1 MLELRALT
9 KRYGQV
15 RALNDCSWEARRG
28 RLLGLLGPNGAGK
41 TTSMRIIFGLVEP
54 DGGEVRW
61 DGGTVGIRERRR
73 FGYMPEQRG
82 LYARMRIGD
91 QLTYFGQLHGLSAQ
105 AALNAARDWLG
116 RLGLAE
122 REQSRLEELSHGNQQ
137 RVQLAAA
144 LLHDPELIVLDEPFS
159 GLDPVAVES
168 LKEMVRDAAAG
179 GAAVVFS
186 SHQLELVED
195 LCQDIAIINHGR
207 VVTAG
212 ELDSIRQKTPVRY
225 VDIGMPGADA
235 GWASAIEGAEVVEQR
250 PGRVRLRVPR
260 GTELAPVVAAAQR
273 MGNVEYFRFEP
284 PALSD
289 LFLEAVRGA
298 E

>member
-1 MLELRALT
+1 MLELRALK

-15 RALNDCSWEARRG
+15 RALDDCSWEARRG

-41 TTSMRIIFGLVEP
+41 TTSMRIIFGLVQP
-54 DGGEVRW
+54 DSGEVRW
-61 DGGTVGIRERRR
+61 DGGSVGITERRR

-82 LYARMRIGD
+82 LYAKMRIGE
-91 QLTYFGQLHGLSAQ
+91 QLTYFGQLHGLSQRSALD
-105 AALNAARDWLG
+105 AAHGWLG
-116 RLGLAE
+116 RLGLE
-122 REQSRLEELSHGNQQ
+122 GREQSRLEELSHGNQQ

-144 LLHDPELIVLDEPFS
+144 LLHNPELIVLDEPFS

-195 LCQDIAIINHGR
+195 LCEDIAIINHGR

-212 ELDSIRQKTPVRY
+212 ELAAIRQGMPVRY
-225 VDIGMPGADA
+225 VDIGMPGGDVT
-235 GWASAIEGAEVVEQR
+235 WATAIEGAEVVEQR
-250 PGRVRLRVPR
+250 PGRVRLRVPS
-260 GTELAPVVAAAQR
+260 GTELAPIAAAAQR
-273 MGNVEYFRFEP
+273 AGRVDYFRFEP
-284 PALSD
+284 PTLSD

>member
-1 MLELRALT
+1 MLELQALA

-15 RALNDCSWEARRG
+15 RALDDCTWEAHRG

-54 DGGEVRW
+54 DSGEVRW
-61 DGGTVGIRERRR
+61 DGGAVGIAERRR

-82 LYARMRIGD
+82 LYAKMRIGD
-91 QLTYFGQLHGLSAQ
+91 QLTYFGQLHGLSARS
-105 AALNAARDWLG
+105 AFDASHHWLA
-116 RLGLAE
+116 RLGLE
-122 REQSRLEELSHGNQQ
+122 GREQSRLEELSHGNQQ

-144 LLHDPELIVLDEPFS
+144 LLHNPELIVLDEPFS

-195 LCQDIAIINHGR
+195 LCEDIAIINHGR

-212 ELDSIRQKTPVRY
+212 ELDTIRQKMPVRY
-225 VDIGMPGADA
+225 VDIGMPGGDVT
-235 GWASAIEGAEVVEQR
+235 WAAAIEGAEVVEQR

-273 MGNVEYFRFEP
+273 AGSVEYFRFEP

-289 LFLEAVRGA
+289 LFLEAVRGSA
-298 E
+298 